1 MKADYKNTI
10 ESMESVQLGTV
21 FQNTGTLYFFSE
33 CSRAEV
39 IYCPPHRTFQL
50 YCMLLHNMSFAA
62 RLFLQYQFPVFRLNI
77 YAFSLKEKLIAY
89 FSESWLVFSNWPVS
103 WLIPKS
109 LYKGQYRINVKNYM
123 KENNGVGKLFNNEFR
138 NKKFHIYFF

>member
-10 ESMESVQLGTV
+10 ESMKSVQLGTV
-21 FQNTGTLYFFSE
+21 FQNTGTLYYFFRMFQGWGHLLPTPQDFSVILYATSQYVF
-33 CSRAEV
+33 CSK
-39 IYCPPHRTFQL
+39 T
-50 YCMLLHNMSFAA
+50 
-62 RLFLQYQFPVFRLNI
+62 FLQYQFPVFRLNI

-109 LYKGQYRINVKNYM
+109 LYKGQYRINVENYI
-123 KENNGVGKLFNNEFR
+123 KENNGVGKPFNNEFR